1 MRMGITLQPKSR
13 PPISLT
19 HVATTCTGKKGGK
32 FRILFC
38 DRTNNKLPF
47 VHTAQGELNLWP
59 GEDVNNFGQRKS

>member
-47 VHTAQGELNLWP
+47 VHTAQGELNL
-59 GEDVNNFGQRKS
+59 